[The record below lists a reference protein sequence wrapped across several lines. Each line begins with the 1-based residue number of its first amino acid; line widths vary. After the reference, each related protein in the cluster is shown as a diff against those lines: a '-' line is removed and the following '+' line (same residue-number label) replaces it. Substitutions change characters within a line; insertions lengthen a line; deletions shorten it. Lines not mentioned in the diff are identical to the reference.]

1 MEMLLNRTCPSE
13 NMADNDPSA
22 FWDHGPHFDAH
33 RIGWTVSGAFAFVA
47 TVVSI
52 YLIIKHSQ
60 YYHRPDCQRH
70 IIRIILIIPI
80 YAVISWLSYRFFHY
94 SIYFEAVRDCYEA
107 FVIAAFFAL
116 LTQYVEDSTEETK
129 EILNNIEKKSC
140 PFPLGCYR
148 YRPTSE
154 RFLHMAKWGI
164 LQYVVLYPLITLAIL
179 ITEAFGVYCVESMR
193 FVFAQV
199 YLKSAQL
206 LSVTVA
212 LYALVVFYNA
222 ISDAIASE
230 KPFFKLLC
238 VKMVVF
244 FSFWQAL
251 ILSVLAS
258 IGLIHE
264 TQYWTRSNIGRGIN
278 SLLICFEMMIFAIL
292 HIYAFPYKP
301 FRDFGNRV
309 RTPLFK
315 GIIDA
320 FNPIDTLREIVFVT
334 QKVWDII
341 KQRHTKAS
349 PEKGQFDIHRAVS
362 LKYQKHKYQNLEA

>member
-1 MEMLLNRTCPSE
+1 AEMEMLLNRTCPSE

-47 TVVSI
+47 TVVSL

-116 LTQYVEDSTEETK
+116 LTQYVEDSSEETK

-212 LYALVVFYNA
+212 LA
-222 ISDAIASE
+222 
-230 KPFFKLLC
+230 
-238 VKMVVF
+238 
-244 FSFWQAL
+244 
-251 ILSVLAS
+251 
-258 IGLIHE
+258 
-264 TQYWTRSNIGRGIN
+264 
-278 SLLICFEMMIFAIL
+278 
-292 HIYAFPYKP
+292 
-301 FRDFGNRV
+301 

-320 FNPIDTLREIVFVT
+320 FNPIDTLREIVIVT

-341 KQRHTKAS
+341 KQRRTKAS